1 MRSCETLYKSRRL
14 VIPNPQSPIPP
25 LPQSRL
31 SAMFRLEAQPA
42 YILHSRPYR
51 ETSLLLEAFTRDHGR
66 IGLIARGVRG
76 SRGQPLRAV
85 LQPMQALLVSCAGQ
99 GELLKLVQAEAADA
113 PQVLN
118 GDALLS
124 GFYLNELLLRLLPR
138 GEAQTGLFWRYVE
151 CIAALAEGQPPAWE
165 LRRFER
171 DLLAAIGYAIDLRGE
186 AGTEPVQAELR
197 YRVDPEHGLRRT
209 GSDDASPGTCAGAAL
224 LALADD
230 VVASP
235 AHQRELRR
243 LMRTLLLHHLGGREL
258 KSWRVLADVSR
269 VEK

>member
-1 MRSCETLYKSRRL
+1 ML
-14 VIPNPQSPIPP
+14 
-25 LPQSRL
+25 
-31 SAMFRLEAQPA
+31 RLEAQPA

-51 ETSLLLEAFTRDHGR
+51 ETSLLIDAFTRDHGR

-76 SRGQPLRAV
+76 TRGQPLRAV

-113 PQVLN
+113 PQVLTGN
-118 GDALLS
+118 ALLS
-124 GFYLNELLLRLLPR
+124 GFYLNELLLRLVPR
-138 GEAQTGLFWRYVE
+138 GEVQTGLFWRYVE
-151 CIAALAEGQPPAWE
+151 CIAALAAGIPPAWE

-186 AGTEPVQAELR
+186 ASAEPVQPDLR

-209 GSDDASPGTCAGAAL
+209 GNDDVAPGACAGAAL

-230 VVASP
+230 QAPDPV
-235 AHQRELRR
+235 HQRELRR

-258 KSWRVLADVSR
+258 KSWQVLAEVSR
-269 VEK
+269 EGK